1 MSELDPWHHL
11 GSVSERYHSELE
23 KYIAQDPD
31 RLFKEKQL
39 SEKHFKSLMY
49 LRYYHNLVHPGE
61 PVGVVAAQSL
71 GEPSTQMT
79 LNTFHLAGRGNVNLS
94 QFFATQKH
102 FFYRE
107 FVTYFFIPNFFSTHL
122 GNIFFIL
129 NCHKG
134 GGEKKLM

>member
-1 MSELDPWHHL
+1 MSDLDPWHHL

-39 SEKHFKSLMY
+39 SDKHFKSLMY

-79 LNTFHLAGRGNVNLS
+79 LNTFHLAGRGNFTPQNVS
-94 QFFATQKH
+94 HTPQKISGVGKKEKFF
-102 FFYRE
+102 
-107 FVTYFFIPNFFSTHL
+107 
-122 GNIFFIL
+122 
-129 NCHKG
+129 
-134 GGEKKLM
+134 